1 MLIFCHLFELYFY
14 CECEQGHDGRECGRG
29 NFFVAASASLIC
41 CWGVRRGAGGSGYDD
56 GPMDTLKC
64 IHLHQK
70 NKTKLGKYAF
80 GHMKVNAQT
89 NIHICMYLHMYG
101 TCYTKV
107 Y

>member
-1 MLIFCHLFELYFY
+1 MNTDTTVESAVAAIFCCCISQFDLLLG
-14 CECEQGHDGRECGRG
+14 CED
-29 NFFVAASASLIC
+29 
-41 CWGVRRGAGGSGYDD
+41 GAGGSGYDD

>member
-1 MLIFCHLFELYFY
+1 M
-14 CECEQGHDGRECGRG
+14 
-29 NFFVAASASLIC
+29 
-41 CWGVRRGAGGSGYDD
+41 GGSGYDD

-89 NIHICMYLHMYG
+89 NIHICMYVPTYVRHLLHKSVLSRKAVYAAP
-101 TCYTKV
+101 YFSLKTKDSLKDAQNC
-107 Y
+107 